1 MVCTLWKV
9 VTVHLYFG
17 NDMVGLI
24 TKSLL
29 HCICISGPFNLPDA
43 TIKRI
48 SNLKEVPVP
57 TLEVKVKIKCRYCC
71 LVLLFFCLRCFGLW
85 LGYHG
90 DLAAEVIAALLCLQH
105 LSTNTSNQLG

>member
-71 LVLLFFCLRCFGLW
+71 FSVCCNFNDAKW
-85 LGYHG
+85 NLGKVKTKPMQRLH
-90 DLAAEVIAALLCLQH
+90 
-105 LSTNTSNQLG
+105 